1 MLACLITIQISST
14 VQAAPQA
21 VSHSVAEQSSKPV
34 SKPNAKPNAKP
45 VRKPDAVSSYSD
57 LTEKSYRARERFEAQ
72 PKNPE
77 AAYNFAVY
85 QTMIGDR
92 QYAQQIFNQAIS
104 LRADDFLSHLG
115 LAQTIANDPSRNAK
129 EAQVELAR
137 AEALALSA
145 SGSVPSRCRM
155 LDQMG
160 KTYLI
165 LNYPDKAL
173 LLYQKAYTLEPSRQ
187 ILQMLVRSSLAAK
200 KLKVAA
206 AQMEALISGP
216 VSEPQLLLLMAANC
230 PAIAPKDAS
239 QRARLERFIFD
250 QALTNFA
257 TDSELFYNLGR
268 NFENAK
274 CFAAAVNCFNQ
285 AVVLAPDEAQYV
297 LAHCARL
304 VLDNKRPAAQR
315 ELNALAKK
323 TLLLEPSPRR
333 AAFSG
338 SLAAA
343 QKLLKGPHSYKTSHM
358 EFSYLSC
365 NCKISAFNYLL
376 RRLPGVVYARISE
389 GKGPRNLVVY
399 DPAITAPEKIWA
411 KLGKDVAYK
420 IAPSGSQGLTITSF
434 PALVQTVLQNYEMA
448 PGLQRQYYEFAP
460 LPLLPIKD

>member
-1 MLACLITIQISST
+1 M
-14 VQAAPQA
+14 QAAPQA
-21 VSHSVAEQSSKPV
+21 VSQSVAEQSS
-34 SKPNAKPNAKP
+34 KPNAKP

-72 PKNPE
+72 PKNAE

-92 QYAQQIFNQAIS
+92 QYAQQIFNQAIA
-104 LRADDFLSHLG
+104 LKPDVFLSHLG
-115 LAQTIANDPSRNAK
+115 LAQTIANDPTRNVK

-145 SGSVPSRCRM
+145 SGSVSSRCCM
-155 LDQMG
+155 LDQLG
-160 KTYLI
+160 KTYLT

-173 LLYQKAYTLEPSRQ
+173 LLYQKAYALEPSRQ
-187 ILQMLVRSSLAAK
+187 ILQMLVRSALAAK
-200 KLKVAA
+200 NLKVAG
-206 AQMEALISGP
+206 AQMEALISGS
-216 VSEPQLLLLMAANC
+216 VSEQQLLLLMAANC

-239 QRARLERFIFD
+239 QRARLESFVFD
-250 QALTNFA
+250 QARANFA

-268 NFENAK
+268 SFESARS
-274 CFAAAVNCFNQ
+274 FAAATKCFNQ

-304 VLDNKRPAAQR
+304 VLDNKRAAAQR
-315 ELNALAKK
+315 ELDVLAKK
-323 TLLLEPSPRR
+323 TLSLEPSPRR

-338 SLAAA
+338 SLGAA
-343 QKLLKGPHSYKTSHM
+343 QKLLKGPHTYKTSFM

-399 DPAITAPEKIWA
+399 DPAITSAEKVWA

-420 IAPSGSQGLTITSF
+420 IAPGANQTSTVTNF
-434 PALVQTVLQNYEMA
+434 PALVQAVLINYEMA
-448 PGLQRQYYEFAP
+448 PGLQRQYYEFEP

>member
-21 VSHSVAEQSSKPV
+21 VSHSVTEQSSKPV
-34 SKPNAKPNAKP
+34 SKPNAKP

-115 LAQTIANDPSRNAK
+115 LAQTIANDPARNAK

-137 AEALALSA
+137 AEALVLSA

-187 ILQMLVRSSLAAK
+187 ILQMLVRSALATK
-200 KLKVAA
+200 NLKVAA

-216 VSEPQLLLLMAANC
+216 VSEPQLLLLMAVNC

-239 QRARLERFIFD
+239 QRTRLERFIFD
-250 QALTNFA
+250 QALANFA

-274 CFAAAVNCFNQ
+274 CFAAAANCFNQ

-399 DPAITAPEKIWA
+399 DPHITAPEKIWA

-420 IAPSGSQGLTITSF
+420 IAPAGSQGLTITSF

-460 LPLLPIKD
+460 LPILPIKD